1 MNKLRTV
8 MLAMLVFAFTPLQ
21 APAQEAASSLNG
33 IWLDSESEDL
43 AFLTIIHKENG
54 QFAMIGTAYTDL
66 VVIKGFLAAASLGQA
81 DPKALGDNIGK
92 AKSYP
97 DIYYNAELDFDLH
110 RPSTDELVV
119 ELKSCT
125 VPAGNTVGC
134 DRIYANFPLNER
146 VLFKRAF

>member
-1 MNKLRTV
+1 MNKLRTA

-21 APAQEAASSLNG
+21 ALAQEASSSLNG
-33 IWLDSESEDL
+33 IWLNSESEDL

-66 VVIKGFLAAASLGQA
+66 VVIKGFLAAASLGRA
-81 DPKALGDNIGK
+81 DPKALGDNIGT
-92 AKSYP
+92 ATSYP
-97 DIYYNAELDFDLH
+97 DIYYNADLNFDLH

-134 DRIYANFPLNER
+134 DRIYENFPLDTR
-146 VLFKRAF
+146 VLFTRAF